1 MVGMTQELYYKS
13 FNDFLADASIV
24 YEKLKGDG
32 FDYRYGQV
40 YFNLLFEHRP
50 DISEK
55 IRGTQYDPFYRDFVK
70 SETHQIV
77 EKSW

>member
-1 MVGMTQELYYKS
+1 METMNQDIYYKS

-32 FDYRYGQV
+32 FGYRYGQV
-40 YFNLLFEHRP
+40 YFNLLWEHRP

-55 IRGTQYDPFYRDFVK
+55 IRGTSLDPFHKDAVL
-70 SETHQIV
+70 SATHQFV
-77 EKSW
+77 ETSW

>member
-1 MVGMTQELYYKS
+1 MVSVEQELYYKS

-32 FDYRYGQV
+32 FLLRYGQV
-40 YFNLLFEHRP
+40 YFNLLHEHRP

-55 IRGTQYDPFYRDFVK
+55 LRNSMLDPFYKDFVDT
-70 SETHQIV
+70 ETHKLV
-77 EKSW
+77 EKMW

>member
-1 MVGMTQELYYKS
+1 MDMINELYYKS

-55 IRGTQYDPFYRDFVK
+55 IRGTTLDPFYKESVK
-70 SETHQIV
+70 SETHQFV